1 MAGELAEDDSAGT
14 SPEEEF
20 KIKIFFVIVD
30 RAVQTMESRFVQHKS
45 LYLDLAC
52 FDPKRF
58 KSQESLPPKALK
70 KIELLLNVDEEKL
83 KEELISFMNVWP
95 QISNASMNADYEYED
110 VSDEKIDDHSDDDD
124 DQEEDDDEDHEI
136 QCKAS
141 ASCNSCIKCAY
152 KIILE
157 YNMYCLQY
165 PELSKVYK
173 FLLTIPLTQVSCERA
188 FSKLKLIKTRLRSS
202 LTNENLESLL
212 LMHSEADILNSI
224 DPDTVI
230 DYLCH
235 SSSELKRLLQV

>member
-1 MAGELAEDDSAGT
+1 
-14 SPEEEF
+14 
-20 KIKIFFVIVD
+20 
-30 RAVQTMESRFVQHKS
+30 
-45 LYLDLAC
+45 
-52 FDPKRF
+52 
-58 KSQESLPPKALK
+58 
-70 KIELLLNVDEEKL
+70 
-83 KEELISFMNVWP
+83 
-95 QISNASMNADYEYED
+95 MNADYEYED
-110 VSDEKIDDHSDDDD
+110 VSDEKIDELSYDD
-124 DQEEDDDEDHEI
+124 DQEEDDDKDNEI

-188 FSKLKLIKTRLRSS
+188 FSKLKRIKTRLKSS

-212 LMHSEADILNSI
+212 LMHSEADILMSI